1 MNLIILN
8 KEREAVHILDSY
20 ESLIWTDRYSEC
32 GDFEIYTSADEES
45 LGIAQRDYYVV
56 NPESE
61 HVMIIES
68 IHIKTD
74 VEEGNHVTLQGNSLE
89 RILERRIVWGYKEV
103 SGTPQDVIESLLNDC
118 IINPTNSK
126 RKIEGFVFKKSDDP
140 AITGLPSFD
149 AQYMG
154 DNLYS
159 VVVNICNDNKLGFK
173 ITFDDETRN
182 FVFELYTGVDRSY
195 NQTANPYVIFSP
207 NFDNLKDTNYMES
220 RSALKTVALVAGSGD
235 SESSRSIHE
244 VDTWELA
251 GIDRREL
258 YVDARDIQDDTDN
271 TKKSQRGKERLAE
284 YDDISSFEGQAET
297 RIMFKYGEAFFI
309 GDIVQFADEY
319 GHEAPARIVEIIT
332 SDSGEGLSVYPTFK
346 MIQNDSETE
355 GESTE

>member
-32 GDFEIYTSADEES
+32 GDFEIYASANEES
-45 LGIAQRDYYVV
+45 LSIAQRDYYVV

-61 HVMIIES
+61 HVMIVES
-68 IHIKTD
+68 IYIKTD
-74 VEEGNHVTLQGNSLE
+74 VENGNRITFQGNSLE
-89 RILERRIVWGYKEV
+89 KILERRIIWGYTEV
-103 SGTPQDVIESLLNDC
+103 SGTPQDVIETLLNDC
-118 IINPTNSK
+118 IINPTNAN
-126 RKIEGFVFKKSDDP
+126 RKIEGFIFRKSEDP
-140 AITGLPSFD
+140 AITELPSFD

-159 VVVNICNDNKLGFK
+159 IVTKICNDNKIGFK
-173 ITFDDETRN
+173 ITFDDETLN
-182 FVFELYTGVDRSY
+182 FVFELYAGTDRSY
-195 NQTANPYVIFSP
+195 NQTTNPYVIFSP
-207 NFDNLKDTNYMES
+207 NFDNLRDTNYMES
-220 RSALKTVALVAGSGD
+220 RSALKTVALVAGAGQDIPSLPT
-235 SESSRSIHE
+235 HE
-244 VDTWELA
+244 VDTWGLT

-258 YVDARDIQDDTDN
+258 FVDARDIEDDADN
-271 TKKSQRGKERLAE
+271 AKKSQRGKESLAE

-297 RIMFKYGEAFFI
+297 RIMFKYGEDFFI

-355 GESTE
+355 GESTQ